1 MISSDVL
8 SSFSV
13 IGWKGEVLAAKRLF
27 RAPSAARRTS
37 RTGEQ
42 RQHSSDGNTAGK
54 SSQTLVSVIRQM
66 LVSTSVQLL
75 LTASWVKSTC
85 FLHIP

>member
-13 IGWKGEVLAAKRLF
+13 IGWKGEALAAERPLKT
-27 RAPSAARRTS
+27 PSAARRTS

-42 RQHSSDGNTAGK
+42 RQPSSDGKTGGR
-54 SSQTLVSVIRQM
+54 VR
-66 LVSTSVQLL
+66 
-75 LTASWVKSTC
+75 
-85 FLHIP
+85 F

>member
-13 IGWKGEVLAAKRLF
+13 IGWKGEELAAERLL

-37 RTGEQ
+37 RTGEE
-42 RQHSSDGNTAGK
+42 RQHSSDGNTGGK
-54 SSQTLVSVIRQM
+54 SSIYHLSQSL
-66 LVSTSVQLL
+66 
-75 LTASWVKSTC
+75 C
-85 FLHIP
+85 Y